1 MGGGGGWN
9 CEWMTGSSFTLE
21 WDGHFGPRCHHPL
34 GGRKQRNK
42 ALLNCALLK
51 CPDHFTDFS
60 KPVTAISEKY
70 QKVREGKGKKLGRKG
85 ERGKDK
91 RYK

>member
-1 MGGGGGWN
+1 M
-9 CEWMTGSSFTLE
+9 
-21 WDGHFGPRCHHPL
+21 
-34 GGRKQRNK
+34 
-42 ALLNCALLK
+42 

-70 QKVREGKGKKLGRKG
+70 QKVREGKGKKQGRKG

-91 RYK
+91 RYKWSGEAM